1 MKLSRKKLSKRG
13 KIIWI
18 IVGSF
23 IVLLIVFRIAL
34 PSILLRYVNKQL
46 ATIEG
51 YKGHVEDIDVALYR
65 GAYTI
70 NDIRLDKLN
79 GNIPVPFFK
88 ADEIDLSVEW
98 SALFNGRIVA
108 EIEVERPVLNYVK
121 GPTKA
126 TSQTGI
132 NEEDWTDVVDKL
144 LPIKLNRFEIN
155 RGEIH
160 YRDFHSSPK
169 VDIFARQI
177 HIIAQN
183 LSNAKHEKNALPSTA
198 KATASV
204 YNGEVTVNMK
214 INPLARVP
222 TFDMNARMTDM
233 SLNNLNDFLKAYG
246 NFDVEKGTISL
257 YTEAAAKDNLISGY
271 TKPIIKDLKASNW
284 KEDKDKPIKMVWE
297 TIVDA
302 VAWVF
307 TNHKKDQLATKAEFE
322 GRLDDPNV
330 SIWIIIGQLLRNAF
344 IQALYP
350 SLENSVNINTIDKK
364 EDKPTFLERLFKKS
378 GENNKDK
385 KDDENKKK
393 KDEDKKDKK
402 QGV

>member
-1 MKLSRKKLSKRG
+1 
-13 KIIWI
+13 
-18 IVGSF
+18 
-23 IVLLIVFRIAL
+23 
-34 PSILLRYVNKQL
+34 
-46 ATIEG
+46 
-51 YKGHVEDIDVALYR
+51 
-65 GAYTI
+65 
-70 NDIRLDKLN
+70 
-79 GNIPVPFFK
+79 VPFFK

-385 KDDENKKK
+385 KDDENKN